1 MRKLKNNIRKREV
14 DPVYNDELVTRFAN
28 DMMLHGKKAQSLNIL
43 YKALELV
50 EERKK
55 DDELS
60 ALEIWKKALQ
70 NITPLVEVKSRRIGG
85 ATFQVPMEIR
95 ADRKISVSNK
105 WMIEAT
111 RKRSGKTMAEKLDA
125 EILAAYNEE
134 GGAVKKKEDT
144 HRMADANKA
153 FSHFRF

>member
-1 MRKLKNNIRKREV
+1 MRKLKNYTRERAA
-14 DPVYNDELVTRFAN
+14 DPVYNDELITRFAN
-28 DMMLHGKKAQSLNIL
+28 DMMLHGKKTQAFNIV
-43 YKALELV
+43 YKALNIV

-55 DDELS
+55 DNELS

-70 NITPLVEVKSRRIGG
+70 NVTPLVEVKSRRIGG

-105 WMIEAT
+105 WLIQAA
-111 RKRSGKTMAEKLDA
+111 RKRSGKSMAENLAA
-125 EILAAYNEE
+125 EILAAFNEE
-134 GGAVKKKEDT
+134 GGAIKKKEET

>member
-1 MRKLKNNIRKREV
+1 MRKIKNYTREREA

-28 DMMLHGKKAQSLNIL
+28 DLMLHGKKAQALNII
-43 YKALELV
+43 YKALNIV

-55 DDELS
+55 DTELS

-70 NITPLVEVKSRRIGG
+70 NVTPLVEVKSRRIGG

-95 ADRKISVSNK
+95 ADRKISVANK
-105 WMIEAT
+105 WMIKAA
-111 RKRSGKTMAEKLDA
+111 RGRSGKAMGENLAA
-125 EILAAYNEE
+125 EILAAYNNE
-134 GGAVKKKEDT
+134 GGAVKKKEET

-153 FSHFRF
+153 FSHFKF